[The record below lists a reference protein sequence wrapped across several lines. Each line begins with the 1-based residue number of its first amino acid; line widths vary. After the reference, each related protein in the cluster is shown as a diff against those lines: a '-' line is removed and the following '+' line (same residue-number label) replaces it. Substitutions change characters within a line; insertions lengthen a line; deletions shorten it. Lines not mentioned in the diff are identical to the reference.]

1 MSWHGSLLDAKY
13 APSLVFLYDLSGLE
27 KAGGLAKEKT
37 CFSPSLPMEHL
48 ALSSNSVPMFRT
60 IVFGL
65 ASVLD
70 KQTEWDAA

>member
-1 MSWHGSLLDAKY
+1 MSWHGSLGAEY

-37 CFSPSLPMEHL
+37 CFSPSLPVEHL
-48 ALSSNSVPMFRT
+48 VLGSNSVPVSRT
-60 IVFGL
+60 VVVGL
-65 ASVLD
+65 LSVLD